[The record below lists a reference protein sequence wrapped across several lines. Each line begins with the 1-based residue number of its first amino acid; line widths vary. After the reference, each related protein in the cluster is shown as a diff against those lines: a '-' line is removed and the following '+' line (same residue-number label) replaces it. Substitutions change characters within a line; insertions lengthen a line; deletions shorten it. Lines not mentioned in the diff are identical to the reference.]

1 MMKHTLPARFWA
13 TAVLLAMLAS
23 TSAAGW
29 AQDAPLLRIATLPSD
44 NGAQVYYAKDLGLF
58 AKAGL
63 NVEIQPIQNSSASAS
78 AVLANATDISYGT
91 LVPLAIAHIKN
102 IPFVVVAPAVVYTS
116 AAPNSALLVAVNSPI
131 RTAKDLAGKTIGI
144 NGVGNISEFG
154 PRAWID
160 QDGGDS
166 NAVRFLELPY
176 SEMAV
181 ALGAGRIDAAW
192 LTEPFLSST
201 KRNGRVLATAFDAIS
216 KEFLVGIWF
225 TSAPW
230 AKDHP
235 DLVKRFAAVMR
246 EAALWAN
253 KNQAQ
258 SAAIL
263 VKYTKID
270 PAVVA
275 TTVRS
280 RYAEQ
285 LTGSLMQPVI
295 DVTAKYAKFA
305 PFPAGELIYIPPR

>member
-1 MMKHTLPARFWA
+1 MKPRGPARFWA
-13 TAVLLAMLAS
+13 TAVLLGLLAS
-23 TSAAGW
+23 ASPAGW
-29 AQDAPLLRIATLPSD
+29 AQDAPVLRIATLPSD
-44 NGAQVYYAKDLGLF
+44 NGAEVYYAKDLGLF

-78 AVLANATDISYGT
+78 AVVSNAIDISYGT
-91 LVPLAIAHIKN
+91 VVPLAIAHVKN

-116 AAPNSALLVAVNSPI
+116 AAPNSALLVLTNSPL

-154 PRAWID
+154 PRAWLD
-160 QDGGDS
+160 QNGADS
-166 NAVRFLELPY
+166 GSVKFLELPF
-176 SEMAV
+176 SEMPA
-181 ALGAGRIDAAW
+181 ALAAGRIDAAW
-192 LTEPFLSST
+192 VTEPFLSST
-201 KRNGRVLATAFDAIS
+201 KRNARVLATAFDAIS
-216 KEFLVGIWF
+216 KQFLVGIWF
-225 TSAPW
+225 ASAPW

-235 DLVKRFAAVMR
+235 DLVNRFAAVMR
-246 EAALWAN
+246 ETAVWAN
-253 KNQAQ
+253 KNQAK

-305 PFPAGELIYIPPR
+305 PFPAAELIYTPPR

>member
-1 MMKHTLPARFWA
+1 MKPRGPARFWA
-13 TAVLLAMLAS
+13 TAALLGILAS
-23 TSAAGW
+23 TSPAGW
-29 AQDAPLLRIATLPSD
+29 AQDAPVLRIATLPSD
-44 NGAQVYYAKDLGLF
+44 NGAEVYYAQDLGLF

-63 NVEIQPIQNSSASAS
+63 KVEIQPILNSSASAS
-78 AVLANATDISYGT
+78 AVVANAIDISYGT
-91 LVPLAIAHIKN
+91 VVPLAIAHIKN

-116 AAPNSALLVAVNSPI
+116 AAPNSALLVLANSPL
-131 RTAKDLAGKTIGI
+131 RTAKDMTGKTIGI

-154 PRAWID
+154 PRAWLD
-160 QDGGDS
+160 QNGADS
-166 NAVRFLELPY
+166 NSVKFLELSF
-176 SEMAV
+176 SEMPA
-181 ALGAGRIDAAW
+181 ALAAGRIDAAW
-192 LTEPFLSST
+192 VTEPFLSST

-225 TSAPW
+225 ASAPW

-235 DLVKRFAAVMR
+235 DLVKRFAAVMLETAR
-246 EAALWAN
+246 WAN

-295 DVTAKYAKFA
+295 DVTAKYAKFP
-305 PFPAGELIYIPPR
+305 PFPAAELIYIPPR